1 VLLWQQTRHP
11 EQDMT
16 IWDAWSAERPH
27 LMPVGQP
34 FDGFVEHTKR
44 VSPTCLVTFERN
56 RYSVPASFANRPIS
70 LRVYAAR
77 LVFAAEGQVIAEHE
91 RCINRSHDH
100 GETIYDWRHYL
111 AVLQRKP
118 GALRNGAPFA

>member
-1 VLLWQQTRHP
+1 MRQAAT
-11 EQDMT
+11 MNN
-16 IWDAWSAERPH
+16 ASARSSPSERPH

-34 FDGFVEHTKR
+34 FDGFVEHTTR

-77 LVFAAEGQVIAEHE
+77 LVFVAEGH
-91 RCINRSHDH
+91 
-100 GETIYDWRHYL
+100 
-111 AVLQRKP
+111 
-118 GALRNGAPFA
+118 